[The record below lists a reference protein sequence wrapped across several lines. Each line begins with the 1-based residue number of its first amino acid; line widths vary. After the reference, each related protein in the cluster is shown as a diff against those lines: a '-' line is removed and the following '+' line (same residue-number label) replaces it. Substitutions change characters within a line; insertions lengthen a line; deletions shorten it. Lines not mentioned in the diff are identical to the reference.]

1 MSISRQPSTYEDY
14 PWIVAKRQVG
24 NYPAHTEQ
32 GGKWLLFVP
41 VAQIDEIWQK
51 IANAVEQGLLGGL
64 AKVATAFPNPH
75 QRDPNKRMIS
85 VYTYDCTD
93 EEDVRRVRQQLRDL
107 GFTGKIAYK
116 ADQATREGQYSQKGQ
131 RVSKYYE

>member
-1 MSISRQPSTYEDY
+1 MSISKQPLTYEVS
-14 PWIVAKRQVG
+14 PWIYAKRQVG
-24 NYPAHTEQ
+24 NYPAYTER

-41 VAQIDEIWQK
+41 IAQIDDIWQK
-51 IANAVEQGLLGGL
+51 IASAVEQGLLGGS

-75 QRDPNKRMIS
+75 QRDPNKRVIC

-93 EEDVRRVRQQLRDL
+93 EEDVRRVRQRLREL

-116 ADQATREGQYSQKGQ
+116 ADQVTREGQYSQKGQ